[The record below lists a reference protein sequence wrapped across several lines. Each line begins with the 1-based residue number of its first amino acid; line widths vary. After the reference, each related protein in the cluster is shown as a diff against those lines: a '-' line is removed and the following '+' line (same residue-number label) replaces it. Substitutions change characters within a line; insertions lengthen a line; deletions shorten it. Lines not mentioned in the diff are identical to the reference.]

1 MDYVTRQFIDL
12 TKQFRK
18 ELRKYQESLHHD
30 LVQLSD
36 RFKNSVDATKA
47 QGKAHDKSSDTPP
60 ITIAELRTQE
70 PIRVQTK
77 TKKTKPEWAWALIKG
92 TLEIGV
98 AIAVMEYTFVTRDIL
113 NQQTDAT
120 NFAGRQTEL
129 SRKALNETRK
139 DFILD
144 ESASISPHFPSP
156 MSIEESKDDPP
167 KRLHVDAIIENIG
180 KTNATG
186 VHGLVMATVVNRNK
200 KITFDYIDATP
211 VELNFFAPG
220 FPRRYPIAITGLRP
234 DHSTRGGTNWL
245 GIGDLVAR
253 GDVFI
258 VGYGTLKYRDVFTQ
272 KEHILN
278 LFCHDAVS

>member
-1 MDYVTRQFIDL
+1 MDYVTRQFINL

-144 ESASISPHFPSP
+144 VFDHSGS
-156 MSIEESKDDPP
+156 
-167 KRLHVDAIIENIG
+167 LHNGVADAQ
-180 KTNATG
+180 KVPFYFA
-186 VHGLVMATVVNRNK
+186 LVGREHEPRGWVLHA
-200 KITFDYIDATP
+200 
-211 VELNFFAPG
+211 
-220 FPRRYPIAITGLRP
+220 PRRQLESQAALQRNNPILPRLSLEGVAPELDCRFGTQTQLRP
-234 DHSTRGGTNWL
+234 
-245 GIGDLVAR
+245 
-253 GDVFI
+253 
-258 VGYGTLKYRDVFTQ
+258 LKLR
-272 KEHILN
+272 HLP
-278 LFCHDAVS
+278 LSCSGL